1 MDEPFNAG
9 SLCLACELPGCFHM
23 QRLEGLGSAFAIEAD
38 GIHHAIGAGD
48 RCINRAFVSNIRTY
62 ALVLG
67 MSRCN
72 PGRNPSTGKMAYEV
86 PPQKSCSPKYRHDP
100 IGHRRWNP
108 LEVGSTHP
116 PLARLKGNSRFIVIA
131 QLR

>member
-9 SLCLACELPGCFHM
+9 SICLACELLGCFHM
-23 QRLEGLGSAFAIEAD
+23 QRLEGLGSAFTIEAD

-62 ALVLG
+62 ALALG

-72 PGRNPSTGKMAYEV
+72 PGLKPLTGQMAYEA
-86 PPQKSCSPKYRHDP
+86 PPQKSRSSKYRHDP
-100 IGHRRWNP
+100 IGHRRY
-108 LEVGSTHP
+108 STSE
-116 PLARLKGNSRFIVIA
+116 LMGRCAGFRC
-131 QLR
+131 